1 MALHELCLRAGAPST
16 PSETTAWVCWQGE
29 GGTPT
34 RAGGGGQGWNSFL
47 NMRSALHFKEACGSP
62 QAIKALQSHSPAGR
76 ERFNGLLGG
85 VTPWVW
91 GKLGNVFVLQCC
103 FWLFVDVQPD
113 IIFLL

>member
-1 MALHELCLRAGAPST
+1 MEAGAHVCKPRLCMSFA
-16 PSETTAWVCWQGE
+16 SELALPAHPVKPQPGS
-29 GGTPT
+29 
-34 RAGGGGQGWNSFL
+34 AGRGGQGWNSFL
-47 NMRSALHFKEACGSP
+47 NMRSALHCKEACGSP

-103 FWLFVDVQPD
+103 FWLFVDGQPD